1 MNGFRLQPGVL
12 TLAFLAMLGVEPA
25 TAGFRCDTELVGRGM
40 TPLEVLERC
49 GEPEFEFGWTDYRYP
64 GLFVRVD
71 RWTYHLGRNQFR
83 RELTFENGRLRD
95 IETRP
100 KPHRGPGAWQ
110 SRLDEY

>member
-1 MNGFRLQPGVL
+1 
-12 TLAFLAMLGVEPA
+12 
-25 TAGFRCDTELVGRGM
+25 M

-100 KPHRGPGAWQ
+100 KPHGAAGAWR
-110 SRLDEY
+110 SASDNY